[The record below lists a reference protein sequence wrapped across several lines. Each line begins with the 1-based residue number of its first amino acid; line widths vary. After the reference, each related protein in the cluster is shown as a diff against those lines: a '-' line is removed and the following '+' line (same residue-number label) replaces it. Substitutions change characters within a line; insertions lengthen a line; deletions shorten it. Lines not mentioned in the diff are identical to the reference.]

1 MPRPVTPFH
10 AAVAAEFKDWVLAL
24 PTTAGRSV
32 YPMVES
38 PGGLPPGWRVRASA
52 HEQGRAGPQSA
63 HVADRHGG
71 GWILLRRVGS
81 GDTVLNEYE
90 ETFAALYNTVCRFAR
105 GPIQAV
111 PVWQP
116 AETLMRNFLVS
127 YYDPDDETEAAEQVL
142 VALGARPRALPAAL
156 THP

>member
-1 MPRPVTPFH
+1 M
-10 AAVAAEFKDWVLAL
+10 
-24 PTTAGRSV
+24 
-32 YPMVES
+32 
-38 PGGLPPGWRVRASA
+38 
-52 HEQGRAGPQSA
+52 